1 MEDGKLVLA
10 ESSATNISTSELTVI
25 SYLQYKPT
33 LLVLEY
39 SFCDRFILQGDVQ
52 QYYTNFKI
60 KLFLAKTNDIKTEE

>member
-39 SFCDRFILQGDVQ
+39 SF
-52 QYYTNFKI
+52 
-60 KLFLAKTNDIKTEE
+60 